1 MSPSDGI
8 SVDGVF
14 DVVDNISDVS
24 EVSDVSIV
32 DSDSVFPGNMD

>member
-1 MSPSDGI
+1 VSPSEGI
-8 SVDGVF
+8 SVDNIS

-32 DSDSVFPGNMD
+32 DSDSVSLGNMD